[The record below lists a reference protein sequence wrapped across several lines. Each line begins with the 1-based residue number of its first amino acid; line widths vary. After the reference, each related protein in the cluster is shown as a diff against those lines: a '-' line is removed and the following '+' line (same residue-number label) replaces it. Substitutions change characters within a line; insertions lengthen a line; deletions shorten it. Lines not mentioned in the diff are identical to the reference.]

1 MNPLTRSLLLGAGI
15 AFCLFFVVL
24 TISATAETGFGVGTA
39 LSLLIILMIASGLIG
54 AIRNP
59 PPDE

>member
-1 MNPLTRSLLLGAGI
+1 VNQFTRSLLLGSGI

-24 TISATAETGFGVGTA
+24 TISAAAESGFSFLSA
-39 LSLLIILMIASGLIG
+39 ISLLIILMIAAGLFG